1 MFRSLQDSMA
11 RRRLLLGG
19 AISGL
24 GALVAGAPGAAAQQ
38 PPPPPTGIQILD
50 YDPPRRFSRGAR
62 VGNIVYL
69 AGEDGKVWTSGTEW
83 YVVPGGIGPQTERTF
98 ENIRESLRAFGT
110 DLEYIFKMTSYFISY
125 YDRAVF
131 NEVRRRYLPRPVP
144 GTAIQVSSLSDLE
157 SVVEVDVMAL
167 VP

>member
-1 MFRSLQDSMA
+1 MLRSWQENIA

-24 GALVAGAPGAAAQQ
+24 GALVAGTPAAAQQ
-38 PPPPPTGIQILD
+38 PPPPPPGIQILD

-69 AGEDGKVWTSGTEW
+69 AGEDGKVWTSGNEW
-83 YVVPGGIGPQTERTF
+83 YMVPGGIGPQTERAF
-98 ENIRESLRAFGT
+98 ENIRESLQAFGT
-110 DLEYIFKMTSYFISY
+110 DLDHIFKMTSYFISY
-125 YDRAVF
+125 NDRAVF
-131 NEVRRRYLPRPVP
+131 SEVRRRYLSRPVP

-157 SVVEVDVMAL
+157 SVVEIDVMAL

>member
-1 MFRSLQDSMA
+1 MFRSLHESVA

-24 GALVAGAPGAAAQQ
+24 GALVSGTANAGAQQ
-38 PPPPPTGIQILD
+38 PPPPPGIQILD
-50 YDPPRRFSRGAR
+50 YDPPRRYARGAR

-69 AGEDGKVWTSGTEW
+69 AGEDGKIWTSGTEW
-83 YVVPGGIGPQTERTF
+83 YLVPGGIGPQTEQTF

-110 DLEYIFKMTSYFISY
+110 DLEYIFKMTAYFVSY

-131 NEVRRRYLPRPVP
+131 GEVRRRYLPRPVP
-144 GTAIQVSSLSDLE
+144 GTAIQVASLSDLE